1 MQRFNLQEIQDEKRN
16 PPDSSGDCGAV
27 KRTAFRY
34 ICEAVTLLPYHELPY
49 VFELRSN
56 EHLEFTFRSDVHVD
70 VLISDFSDYER
81 WVDSG
86 YDPEIGLLVHL
97 EAEDVLAYTFR
108 FCAPR
113 TGEYAVLLMNWS
125 ECSAD
130 LAVEI
135 PDLLITALR

>member
-1 MQRFNLQEIQDEKRN
+1 MERLNLQEIQDER
-16 PPDSSGDCGAV
+16 SSAADGARDGSAA
-27 KRTAFRY
+27 KTTSLPY
-34 ICEAVTLLPYHELPY
+34 ICEAVTLLAYHEIPY

-56 EHLEFTFRSDVHVD
+56 EHLEFTFRSDVPLD
-70 VLISDFSDYER
+70 VLISDFADYER

-97 EAEDVLAYTFR
+97 EAEDVLAYTLR

-113 TGEYAVLLMNWS
+113 SGEYAVLLMNWS

-135 PDLLITALR
+135 PDLLIPALR